1 MRALISTSNLLKLPL
16 AGALLL
22 GLTLSTGCS
31 KYKLEPPTDFVEV
44 HAYSS
49 EVRMK
54 AQDNVG
60 LNLRAFKNVRG
71 GSLSFWGSDLVDKLS
86 DRGYRLVAQAP
97 ARSKNGVVGTR
108 FDFDYTPQGKET
120 PKFYIAVLFVT
131 DEYRFVLQVA
141 GDKAREAAYTGR
153 IDEITDDLKVRG
165 CAVASK
171 ICKGPQPPQL
181 RRSGPAGPKGPAG
194 DEPKVATG
202 DAAPV
207 ESGAASEAPGGSG
220 GGNGAAS
227 PTSSGAQ
234 PAEGSSAGAGG

>member
-1 MRALISTSNLLKLPL
+1 MRALISPSNLLKLPL
-16 AGALLL
+16 AGALFL
-22 GLTLSTGCS
+22 GLTAAFSTGCS
-31 KYKLEPPTDFVEV
+31 KYKIKPPTDFVEV

-60 LNLRAFKNVRG
+60 LNLRAFGNVRG
-71 GSLSFWGSDLVDKLS
+71 GSLSYWGSDMVDKLS

-108 FDFDYTPQGKET
+108 FDFDYTPQGKDT

-153 IDEITDDLKVRG
+153 IDEITGELKVRG
-165 CAVASK
+165 CALASK

-194 DEPKVATG
+194 DGAQ
-202 DAAPV
+202 A
-207 ESGAASEAPGGSG
+207 ESGAESG
-220 GGNGAAS
+220 VETGTGAAS
-227 PTSSGAQ
+227 PTPTAAESAAEAS
-234 PAEGSSAGAGG
+234 PASAGG